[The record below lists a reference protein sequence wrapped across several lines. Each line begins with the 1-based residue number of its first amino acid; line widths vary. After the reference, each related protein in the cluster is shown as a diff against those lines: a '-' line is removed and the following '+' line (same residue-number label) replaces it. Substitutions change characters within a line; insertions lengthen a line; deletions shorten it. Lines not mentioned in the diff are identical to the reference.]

1 MQRGRLHLLL
11 IPAAAFIAVLPLIIN
26 GCSCGHDF
34 DFHIL
39 NWLEAARQFTHGN
52 FIPHWA
58 YTPAWNAGEP
68 RFVFYPPISWTLG
81 AVLGLLFPWS
91 WAPILYTFLV
101 LTAAGFAFY
110 RLARL
115 FAHPAASLFAAVF
128 YTVNPY
134 ALFTAYERTAYA
146 ELFAA
151 ILLPILF
158 HSILRPPSQGPIT
171 IPRIA
176 IPIAL
181 LWLTNAPAAVM
192 GCYAF
197 AFLAIFRT
205 LLAPVH
211 PPLDP
216 RTAKP
221 ITQSRLAIALISI
234 TGGAIGICAAAFYVI
249 PAAVERH
256 YVHINMVILFG
267 LRIEDN
273 TLFHTTAVG
282 LNDPT
287 LLADAIDHDQ
297 VLRSASWLAV
307 FLILL
312 TAIALFFALR
322 NTYRP
327 KGRISS
333 VHLANQRNTLLCLS
347 VLALLIAFFLTRP
360 SLIFWDNL
368 PELHY
373 LQFPWRLLV
382 VLAPILALAVALA
395 IPAGFTHI
403 ILNRAITALVL
414 PVVIAPLAYYYFRQG
429 CDTEDLVSSITTT
442 FHSSL
447 DPMTGTSHGPGFSPT
462 DEYTPIAADN
472 DLLRRPNP
480 PYWLSLNPN
489 ADAPANYPPGPA
501 PSALTFRSPIAQTLI
516 LNLRDYPTWSI
527 TLNDAL
533 VMTRYYRPDGLIAIP
548 IPAGRSTLS
557 ISYHRLRDQTAGNSI
572 TILSLVILITLI
584 YLPRFKTKPP
594 PRHRHR
600 LRRPF

>member
-52 FIPHWA
+52 LLPHWA
-58 YTPAWNAGEP
+58 YTAAWNAGEP
-68 RFVFYPPISWTLG
+68 RFVFYPPISWFLG
-81 AVLGLLFPWS
+81 AILGMLFPWT

-101 LTAAGFAFY
+101 LTAAGLSFY

-146 ELFAA
+146 ELLAS
-151 ILLPILF
+151 ILIPVLF
-158 HSILRPPSQGPIT
+158 HSILRPASNGPIT

-197 AFLAIFRT
+197 TFLAAFRIFS
-205 LLAPVH
+205 APVH

-216 RTAKP
+216 RTGKP
-221 ITQSRLAIALISI
+221 ITQSRLDIALIS
-234 TGGAIGICAAAFYVI
+234 TAGGALGICTAAFYVI
-249 PAAVERH
+249 PAAIERH
-256 YVHINMVILFG
+256 YVHIRMVILFG

-273 TLFHTTAVG
+273 TLFHTTAEG

-297 VLRSASWLAV
+297 VLRTASWLAV
-307 FLILL
+307 TLIIL
-312 TAIALFFALR
+312 TAITLYFALR

-327 KGRISS
+327 RGRVSS
-333 VHLANQRNTLLCLS
+333 IHLATQRNTLLCLG
-347 VLALLIAFFLTRP
+347 VLAFLIAFFLTRP
-360 SLIFWDNL
+360 SLFFWDNL

-373 LQFPWRLLV
+373 LQFPWRLLA
-382 VLAPILALAVALA
+382 VLTPILSLA
-395 IPAGFTHI
+395 IALTIPADFTHI
-403 ILNRAITALVL
+403 IFNRAITALIL
-414 PVVIAPLAYYYFRQG
+414 PGVIAPLAYYHFRQG
-429 CDTEDLVSSITTT
+429 CEEQDLVSSIATS

-447 DPMTGTSHGPGFSPT
+447 DPIAGASHGPGFSPT

-480 PYWLSLNPN
+480 PYWL
-489 ADAPANYPPGPA
+489 
-501 PSALTFRSPIAQTLI
+501 TLI
-516 LNLRDYPTWSI
+516 LNLRDYPTWSV

-533 VMTRYYRPDGLIAIP
+533 VVTRYYRADGLIAIP

-557 ISYHRLRDQTAGNSI
+557 ISFHRLRDQTVGNFV
-572 TILSLVILITLI
+572 TLLSLIILLTLI
-584 YLPRFKTKPP
+584 YLPRFKTAPRP